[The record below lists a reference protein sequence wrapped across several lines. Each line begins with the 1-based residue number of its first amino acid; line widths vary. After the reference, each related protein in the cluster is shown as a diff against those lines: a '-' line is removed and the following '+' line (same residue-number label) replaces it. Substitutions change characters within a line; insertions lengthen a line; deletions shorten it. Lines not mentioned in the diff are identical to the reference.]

1 MKLNLHFYVI
11 IPNPF
16 EPAKYVCPPREIHQ
30 DREGSVCLPFP
41 ESKSQAGV
49 HPPKCAPDRPPGRR
63 RFGPLPRPQDVPSSL
78 LWHLSR
84 VAAGA
89 LAPCSWPG
97 LFTAAPGC
105 NTAPLARQ
113 WPGGQ
118 RGLQGMASGTRPI
131 AEAGGGQGQRRGRA
145 HWGGFLP
152 LPRESG
158 HTESVSETG
167 RDGPSP
173 PRSPKGP
180 QSPVS
185 TLEVSKNATMLAQKC
200 LSWKG
205 G

>member
-1 MKLNLHFYVI
+1 
-11 IPNPF
+11 
-16 EPAKYVCPPREIHQ
+16 
-30 DREGSVCLPFP
+30 
-41 ESKSQAGV
+41 
-49 HPPKCAPDRPPGRR
+49 
-63 RFGPLPRPQDVPSSL
+63 
-78 LWHLSR
+78 
-84 VAAGA
+84 
-89 LAPCSWPG
+89 
-97 LFTAAPGC
+97 
-105 NTAPLARQ
+105 
-113 WPGGQ
+113 
-118 RGLQGMASGTRPI
+118 MASGTRPI

-173 PRSPKGP
+173 PHSPKGP

-185 TLEVSKNATMLAQKC
+185 TLEVSKNAMMLAQKC